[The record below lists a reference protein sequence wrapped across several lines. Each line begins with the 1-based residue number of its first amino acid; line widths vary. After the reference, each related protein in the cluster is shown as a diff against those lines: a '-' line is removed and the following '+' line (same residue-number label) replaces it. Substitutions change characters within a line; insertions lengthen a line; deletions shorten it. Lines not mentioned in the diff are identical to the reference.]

1 MHRGTLAGLLS
12 GVGGMSA
19 SDVASQ
25 PALYPLRVERV
36 ALDAFPARSPVL
48 RVEAFWRRAVA
59 VSGALPSLDRLDLS
73 AVDPSAAPWI
83 FLLDVIRE
91 GAVMDFRFRLVGA
104 GNVLRFRV
112 DPTGRLASDIFG
124 SVGAERVL
132 DAYRETVEALA
143 PTFWIAAIPNRMA
156 GEVLVHRGLF
166 PLATD
171 GRSVDAL
178 LGASAPWPPIG
189 G

>member
-1 MHRGTLAGLLS
+1 MS
-12 GVGGMSA
+12 GIGEMTA
-19 SDVASQ
+19 SDVSSQ
-25 PALYPLRVERV
+25 PRRHPLRVDRV
-36 ALDAFPARSPVL
+36 GMDAFPARSPVL
-48 RVEAFWRRAVA
+48 RVEAFWRRAA
-59 VSGALPSLDRLDLS
+59 AISGALPSLDRLDLS
-73 AVDPSAAPWI
+73 AVDPSAAAWI
-83 FLLDVIRE
+83 FLLDVVRE
-91 GAVMDFRFRLVGA
+91 GAVMDFRFRLIGA

-124 SVGAERVL
+124 SVGAEQVL

-143 PTFWIAAIPNRMA
+143 PTFWIAAIPNRMV

-178 LGASAPWPPIG
+178 LGASAPWPPTG